1 MRTLHVTLALA
12 LALAFAGTAAA
23 GELSK
28 EQCLDAH
35 SRGQDAKEQGKLS
48 LARKLFLSCAQ
59 SSCPNAV
66 QNDCSRFVDD
76 LSAQQPTIVLAA
88 RDGNGHDLPNTTVYI
103 DGALV
108 VTTLDGRPIDIDPGT
123 HTLKFSNGGK
133 HEVVTVVIGAGE
145 KGRTV
150 AARFGAPSSRRG
162 DHASAPMAVERPVML
177 TRHAGART
185 THPKGAMAIAIGGG
199 ALALTGAA
207 VAFYGA
213 SRIPGNC
220 SLSTNQ
226 CSAPP
231 GDAVFAKAASGA
243 QTMNI
248 GIVTGAVGLTALT
261 GGLVWYFAG
270 ARTTKESPTQVSPIV
285 TRDSAGFAVSGRF

>member
-1 MRTLHVTLALA
+1 MRTLHITLALV
-12 LALAFAGTAAA
+12 LASAGTAAA
-23 GELSK
+23 GEMSK

-59 SSCPNAV
+59 SACPNAV

-76 LSAQQPTIVLAA
+76 LSAQQPSIVLAA
-88 RDGNGHDLPNTTVYI
+88 RDGNGNDLPNTTVYI

-108 VTTLDGRPIDIDPGT
+108 VTTLDGRPVDIDPGT

-133 HEVVTVVIGAGE
+133 DEVVTVVIGAGE

-150 AARFGAPSSRRG
+150 AARFGSPSSRRG
-162 DHASAPMAVERPVML
+162 NDSVSAPITVERHVMP
-177 TRHAGART
+177 TRRSGPKT

-213 SRIPGNC
+213 SRVPGSC

-231 GDAVFAKAASGA
+231 GDPVFAKAASGA

-248 GIVTGAVGLTALT
+248 GIVTGVVGVTALT

-270 ARTTKESPTQVSPIV
+270 AKTKKESPTQVSPVV
-285 TRDSAGFAVSGRF
+285 THDSAGFAVSGRF